1 MSRART
7 QYKLVGRYLNGNDT
21 KYYGLVSEDNKQVKY
36 TSEQMAFMVGRGQV
50 VNVGAQIYQGKLL
63 FRGQN
68 CDIKSLPTIQLRKDK
83 DTGKIITTPV
93 AKKPVAEP
101 IRKPTPVVKK
111 PAPVVKKPAPVAK
124 KPVAELV
131 RKPAP
136 VAKPVQD
143 EEEYLDPS
151 IVASVAEYLGI
162 TINGRFKYSVL
173 INKLLGLFNKTAYNA
188 TKTLYYMDMAMLE
201 LPVTVDAVDDTNKM
215 YYIHFNKWGSKS
227 VVYAV
232 ISESTFKLFNFEY
245 ASLVLD
251 IYDGKV
257 NGVEYKPMH
266 YHELII
272 RLGLFSK
279 IPEFKRL
286 KLWYMRYNEEVFMS
300 KLNPN
305 LVVML
310 GNYAE
315 ASDFV
320 DLRKRSGYSSHTA
333 NGAYPVIMLN
343 YRFLK
348 SFNNVSAISR
358 TDACVLLHEMAHAY
372 VDIIYGSN
380 QETDPEKMGDVLYG
394 MPRDPGMQYTMHGE
408 KFGKTVKMI
417 SDKTG
422 LSFDEVFQYNI
433 HVNNV
438 RKHTE
443 FADRLSPDNY
453 SNVVYSKYGSQNK
466 PDSVVTAQHKGLA
479 KVKEVLVSKQ
489 DYLKQFFR
497 NNFNMTLDFNI
508 TADDSK
514 LSITD
519 SAGVLKNYDI
529 NFSDSNGQA
538 LTIYRQ
544 MDDRWINIGAVPIKS
559 TPQAVVKNALGFVYK
574 DSLLD

>member
-1 MSRART
+1 MTRART

-21 KYYGLVSEDNKQVKY
+21 KYYGLVSEDDKQVKY

-50 VNVGAQIYQGKLL
+50 VNVGAQVYQGKLL

-83 DTGKIITTPV
+83 DTGKIVTTTV

-101 IRKPTPVVKK
+101 IRKP
-111 PAPVVKKPAPVAK
+111 APVV
-124 KPVAELV
+124 
-131 RKPAP
+131 
-136 VAKPVQD
+136 KPVQD

-151 IVASVAEYLGI
+151 IVASVAEHLGI

-188 TKTLYYMDMAMLE
+188 TKTMCYMDMAILNLM
-201 LPVTVDAVDDTNKM
+201 VTVDAVDDTNKM

-251 IYDGKV
+251 TYDGKV
-257 NGVEYKPMH
+257 AGVEYKPMH

-286 KLWYMRYNEEVFMS
+286 KLWYMRYNEEVFRS

-305 LVVML
+305 LVLML
-310 GNYAE
+310 GNYAD

-320 DLRKRSGYSSHTA
+320 DLRNCTGYSSSAA

-380 QETDPEKMGDVLYG
+380 QETDPGKMGDVLYG
-394 MPRDPGMQYTMHGE
+394 MPRDPGMQYTVHGE
-408 KFGKTVKMI
+408 KFGTTVQMI

-422 LSFDEVFQYNI
+422 LSFDEVFQYGI

-438 RKHTE
+438 RKHTD
-443 FADRLSPDNY
+443 FTDRLSPDNY

-479 KVKEVLVSKQ
+479 KVKGVLVNKQ

-497 NNFNMTLDFNI
+497 DNFNMTLDFHI
-508 TADDSK
+508 TDDDSK

-519 SAGVLKNYDI
+519 SAVVLKNYDI

>member
-21 KYYGLVSEDNKQVKY
+21 KYYGLVSEDDKQVKY

-68 CDIKSLPTIQLRKDK
+68 CDIKSLTTIQLRKDK
-83 DTGKIITTPV
+83 DTGKIVT
-93 AKKPVAEP
+93 
-101 IRKPTPVVKK
+101 TPVVKK
-111 PAPVVKKPAPVAK
+111 PAPVV
-124 KPVAELV
+124 
-131 RKPAP
+131 
-136 VAKPVQD
+136 KPVQD

-151 IVASVAEYLGI
+151 IVASVAEHLGI

-188 TKTLYYMDMAMLE
+188 TKTLCYMDMTILNLM
-201 LPVTVDAVDDTNKM
+201 VTVDAVDSTNKM

-232 ISESTFKLFNFEY
+232 ISESTFKLFKYEY
-245 ASLVLD
+245 ANLVLD
-251 IYDGKV
+251 TYEGKV
-257 NGVEYKPMH
+257 EGIEYKPMH

-305 LVVML
+305 LVLML
-310 GNYAE
+310 GNYADE
-315 ASDFV
+315 SDFV
-320 DLRKRSGYSSHTA
+320 DLRNCTGYSSSVA

-358 TDACVLLHEMAHAY
+358 TDACILLHEMAHAY

-380 QETDPEKMGDVLYG
+380 QETDSDKMGDILYG
-394 MPRDPGMQYTMHGE
+394 MPRDPGMQYTVHGE
-408 KFGKTVKMI
+408 KFGKTVNMV

-422 LSFDEVFQYNI
+422 LSFDEVFQYGI

-443 FADRLSPDNY
+443 FTDRLSPDSY

-479 KVKEVLVSKQ
+479 KVKEVLVNKQ

-508 TADDSK
+508 TDDDSK

-544 MDDRWINIGAVPIKS
+544 MDDKWINIGAVPVKS

>member
-1 MSRART
+1 MNRART

-93 AKKPVAEP
+93 QKKHVAEP
-101 IRKPTPVVKK
+101 IRK
-111 PAPVVKKPAPVAK
+111 PAPVVKKPAPVT
-124 KPVAELV
+124 
-131 RKPAP
+131 
-136 VAKPVQD
+136 KPVQD

-151 IVASVAEYLGI
+151 IVKSVAEHLGI
-162 TINGRFKYSVL
+162 TINGGFKYSVL

-188 TKTLYYMDMAMLE
+188 TKTMCYTDMAILNLM
-201 LPVTVDAVDDTNKM
+201 VTVDAVDDTNKM

-251 IYDGKV
+251 TYEGKV
-257 NGVEYKPMH
+257 DGVEYKPMH

-305 LVVML
+305 LVLML
-310 GNYAE
+310 GNYADE
-315 ASDFV
+315 SDFV
-320 DLRKRSGYSSHTA
+320 DLRKCTGYSSSAA

-372 VDIIYGSN
+372 VDIVYGSN

-394 MPRDPGMQYTMHGE
+394 MPRDPGMQYTVHGE
-408 KFGKTVKMI
+408 KFGKTVSMI

-422 LSFDEVFQYNI
+422 LSFDEVFQYDI

-443 FADRLSPDNY
+443 FTDRLSPDNY

-489 DYLKQFFR
+489 DYLKQFFSSK
-497 NNFNMTLDFNI
+497 FNMTLDFHI

-559 TPQAVVKNALGFVYK
+559 TPQAVIKNALGFVYK

>member
-1 MSRART
+1 MVMT
-7 QYKLVGRYLNGNDT
+7 LNIM
-21 KYYGLVSEDNKQVKY
+21 GLVSEDDKQVKY

-83 DTGKIITTPV
+83 DTGRLITTPV
-93 AKKPVAEP
+93 QKKPVTEP
-101 IRKPTPVVKK
+101 VRK

-124 KPVAELV
+124 KPVAEPV

-136 VAKPVQD
+136 VAKLVQD

-151 IVASVAEYLGI
+151 IVASVAEHLGI

-188 TKTLYYMDMAMLE
+188 TKTLCYMDMAMLE

-251 IYDGKV
+251 TYEGKV
-257 NGVEYKPMH
+257 DGVEYKPMH

-305 LVVML
+305 LVLML

-320 DLRKRSGYSSHTA
+320 DLRKCTGYSSHEA

-348 SFNNVSAISR
+348 SFNNAYTISR
-358 TDACVLLHEMAHAY
+358 FDACVLLHEMAHAY
-372 VDIIYGSN
+372 VDIVYGSN

-394 MPRDPGMQYTMHGE
+394 MPRDPGMQYTVHGE
-408 KFGKTVKMI
+408 KFGKTVSMI

-422 LSFDEVFQYNI
+422 LSFDEVFQYDI

-443 FADRLSPDNY
+443 FTDRLSPDNY

-489 DYLKQFFR
+489 DYLKQFFSSK
-497 NNFNMTLDFNI
+497 FNMTLDFHI

-559 TPQAVVKNALGFVYK
+559 TPQAVIKNALGFVYK

>member
-1 MSRART
+1 MNMSRART

-21 KYYGLVSEDNKQVKY
+21 KYYGLVSEDDKQVKY

-50 VNVGAQIYQGKLL
+50 VNVGAQVYQGKLL

-83 DTGKIITTPV
+83 NTGKIVTTPV

-101 IRKPTPVVKK
+101 IRKPAPVVKKHVAEPIRK
-111 PAPVVKKPAPVAK
+111 PAPVV
-124 KPVAELV
+124 
-131 RKPAP
+131 
-136 VAKPVQD
+136 KPVQD

-151 IVASVAEYLGI
+151 IVASVAEHLGI

-188 TKTLYYMDMAMLE
+188 TKTLCYMDMTMLN
-201 LPVTVDAVDDTNKM
+201 LMVTVDAVDSTNKM

-232 ISESTFKLFNFEY
+232 ISESTFELFKYEY
-245 ASLVLD
+245 AGLVLD
-251 IYDGKV
+251 TYKGKV
-257 NGVEYKPMH
+257 ESVEYKPMH

-286 KLWYMRYNEEVFMS
+286 KLWYMRYNKEVFMN

-305 LVVML
+305 LVLML
-310 GNYAE
+310 GNYAD

-320 DLRKRSGYSSHTA
+320 DLRDCTGYSSSTA
-333 NGAYPVIMLN
+333 NGAYPVIVLN
-343 YRFLK
+343 YRYLK

-358 TDACVLLHEMAHAY
+358 TDACILLHEMAHAY

-380 QETDPEKMGDVLYG
+380 QETDPDKMGDVLYG

-408 KFGKTVKMI
+408 KFGKTVNMV

-422 LSFDEVFQYNI
+422 LSFDEVFQYDI

-443 FADRLSPDNY
+443 FTDRLSPDNY
-453 SNVVYSKYGSQNK
+453 SNVVYSKYGSQNRS
-466 PDSVVTAQHKGLA
+466 DSVVISQHKGLA
-479 KVKEVLVSKQ
+479 KVKEVLVNKQ

-497 NNFNMTLDFNI
+497 NNFNMTLDFHI
-508 TADDSK
+508 TDDDSK

-529 NFSDSNGQA
+529 NFSNFSGQT
-538 LTIYRQ
+538 LTVYRQ
-544 MDDRWINIGAVPIKS
+544 YDDRWINIGAVPVKS
-559 TPQAVVKNALGFVYK
+559 TPQAVVKNALGLIYK